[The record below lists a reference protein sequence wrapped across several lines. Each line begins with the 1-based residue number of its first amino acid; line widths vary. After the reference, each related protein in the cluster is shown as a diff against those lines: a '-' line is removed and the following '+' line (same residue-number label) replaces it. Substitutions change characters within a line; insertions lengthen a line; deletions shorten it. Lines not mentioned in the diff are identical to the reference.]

1 MVFPGHAKDLIDTKP
16 ALNYKLPHMSE
27 NSRTVRSRSPASGR
41 VTVAI
46 PVLNAAKY
54 LPELLPAIFNQKP
67 SPPDEVILVDS
78 NSTDNTREIASRF
91 NNVRVVPIARFSH
104 GGSRNLGAAEARGD
118 FVVFLSQDAKPR
130 GDDWLEKLLI
140 PFEDPQVAATYS
152 RQVPYDDANPME
164 RYFLQTHFPAG
175 LAERRAKVGHRPLA
189 LHDVFLSNVSAAYRR
204 QALLDHP
211 FDEELIMSEDQ
222 QISRDLLN
230 AGYAVV
236 YQPASVVTH
245 SHNYTLSVVFR
256 RYFDSVYSLT
266 IVFPRHDM
274 GTSASMGFRYLWQEF
289 VHMLTRHPLWL
300 PYYGCYTVA
309 KTLGTLAGHYAEKMP
324 RSWARFCSLHR
335 YHWR

>member
-1 MVFPGHAKDLIDTKP
+1 MPAPQRHASATRPIPGRI
-16 ALNYKLPHMSE
+16 S
-27 NSRTVRSRSPASGR
+27 
-41 VTVAI
+41 VAI
-46 PVLNAAKY
+46 PVLNAEKY
-54 LPELLPAIFNQKP
+54 LPTLLPAILNQKP
-67 SPPDEVILVDS
+67 VPPDEVILVDS
-78 NSTDNTREIASRF
+78 NSTDRTRDIATTF
-91 NNVRVVPIARFSH
+91 DKVRVIPIARFSH
-104 GGSRNLGAAEARGD
+104 GGSRNLGAAEATGD
-118 FVVFLSQDAKPR
+118 VVVFLSQDATPR

-152 RQVPYDDANPME
+152 RQVPYPDANPME
-164 RYFLQTHFPAG
+164 RYFLETHFPPG
-175 LAERRAKVGHRPLA
+175 LAVRRAKEGHKPLS

-245 SHNYTLSVVFR
+245 SHNYTLNVVFR

-266 IVFPRHDM
+266 LVFPKHDM
-274 GTSASMGFRYLWQEF
+274 GTSASMGFSYLGREF
-289 VHMLTRHPLWL
+289 MHMLTKHPLWI
-300 PYYGCYTVA
+300 PYYACYTVA
-309 KTLGTLAGHYAEKMP
+309 KTLGTLAGHFAEAMP
-324 RSWARFCSLHR
+324 RSWARRCSLHR